1 MHYGSNLGPC
11 IDQEDLCSFA
21 TAWYVHGTLHCQGIV
36 YVERKKQVSASD
48 NGMSPETPNALV
60 TYAAQRQHWCV
71 FARAHATLLA
81 N

>member
-1 MHYGSNLGPC
+1 VFICNSLVC
-11 IDQEDLCSFA
+11 
-21 TAWYVHGTLHCQGIV
+21 AWHPALSRYV

-48 NGMSPETPNALV
+48 NGMSPEIPNALV